1 MPRNKQYLSTK
12 NVPCFKRA
20 STVESYREEFEA
32 SDETPH
38 DLSDGEYENVPST
51 SHIPAKVYDID
62 EEETIK
68 ISSTSIPD
76 ISNIDLDDDEDEN
89 AAPDT
94 DFPTEV
100 DEVTHGS
107 VIRTRKYNLI
117 ISYDKHYQ
125 VPRVWLIGY
134 GESGNILSHEEVMED
149 VISDYYTYKDRKTV
163 TIEQHP
169 HRESAGSVVSIHPCQ
184 HAAVMK
190 KLSSVV
196 SGDEEFNVEQYMIL
210 FLKFISSVVPTIEYD
225 YTMASGA

>member
-12 NVPCFKRA
+12 NVPCFRRA
-20 STVESYREEFEA
+20 STVESYQQELGAE
-32 SDETPH
+32 DETL
-38 DLSDGEYENVPST
+38 DDGLDIEYENLPST
-51 SHIPAKVYDID
+51 SHAPAKVYDID
-62 EEETIK
+62 EEEAIK
-68 ISSTSIPD
+68 IGSTEIPD
-76 ISNIDLDDDEDEN
+76 ISNINLDDDEDEN
-89 AAPDT
+89 AAPDRK
-94 DFPTEV
+94 TEIMSTY
-100 DEVTHGS
+100 DS

-134 GESGNILSHEEVMED
+134 GESGNILSHDEVMED